1 MYHSTVMEWLN
12 YHHLLYFWVVARKGS
27 IAKASQELRLAQPT
41 ISGQLKALEDSLGE
55 KLFSRK
61 GRGLELTEMGS
72 VVYSYAEE
80 IFSLGRELLDTV
92 KDRPTGRPVR
102 LQVGVANVVPKLIAH
117 RILEPAL
124 RLPQRVRVIVHENTT
139 EQLLA
144 GLATSDLDLV
154 LSDSPVGTVKVKAY
168 SHLLGEC
175 GLTFFATPALAKK
188 YRKKF
193 PQSLDGAPLLLPGE
207 PTAIRHALDGWID
220 TQGIRPNVVGEF
232 DDAALLA
239 VFGMNGAG
247 IFPVASAIEREVQQQ
262 FKVQVIGRTDVVRD
276 RYYAIS
282 GERKLKH
289 PAVVAIT
296 EAARKGLFA

>member
-1 MYHSTVMEWLN
+1 MYHSVVMEWLN

-61 GRGLELTEMGS
+61 GRGLELTEMGT
-72 VVYSYAEE
+72 VVFSYAEE

-102 LQVGVANVVPKLIAH
+102 LQVGVADVVPKLIAH

-124 RLPQRVRVIVHENTT
+124 RLPQRVRIVVHENTT
-139 EQLLA
+139 EHLLA

-154 LSDSPVGTVKVKAY
+154 LSDSPVGAVKVKAY

-175 GLTFFATPALAKK
+175 GLTFFAT
-188 YRKKF
+188 
-193 PQSLDGAPLLLPGE
+193 
-207 PTAIRHALDGWID
+207 
-220 TQGIRPNVVGEF
+220 
-232 DDAALLA
+232 AALRKNA
-239 VFGMNGAG
+239 
-247 IFPVASAIEREVQQQ
+247 PE
-262 FKVQVIGRTDVVRD
+262 
-276 RYYAIS
+276 IS
-282 GERKLKH
+282 LS
-289 PAVVAIT
+289 P
-296 EAARKGLFA
+296 

>member
-1 MYHSTVMEWLN
+1 
-12 YHHLLYFWVVARKGS
+12 
-27 IAKASQELRLAQPT
+27 
-41 ISGQLKALEDSLGE
+41 
-55 KLFSRK
+55 
-61 GRGLELTEMGS
+61 MGA

-124 RLPQRVRVIVHENTT
+124 HLPQRVRIIVHEDTT

-144 GLATSDLDLV
+144 RLATADLDLV
-154 LSDSPVGTVKVKAY
+154 LSDSPVGSVKVKAF

-175 GLTFFATPALAKK
+175 GLTFFAAPALAKK

-193 PQSLDGAPLLLPGE
+193 PQSLDAAPLLLPGE
-207 PTAIRHALDGWID
+207 QTAVRHALDGWIES
-220 TQGIRPNVVGEF
+220 QSLHPNVVGEF
-232 DDAALLA
+232 DDAALLK

-247 IFPVASAIEREVQQQ
+247 VFPVASAIEREVQQQ
-262 FKVQVIGRTDVVRD
+262 FKVQVIGRTDAVRD

-296 EAARKGLFA
+296 ESARKGLFA